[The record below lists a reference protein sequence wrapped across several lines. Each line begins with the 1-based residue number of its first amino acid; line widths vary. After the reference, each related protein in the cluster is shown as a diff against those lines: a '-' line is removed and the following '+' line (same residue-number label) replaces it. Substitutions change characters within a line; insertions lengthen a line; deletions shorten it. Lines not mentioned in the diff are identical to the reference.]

1 MCRPKNIQAVWYSEY
16 EAWLSCIYEGFCKIW
31 EVIVLTWACRIFFN
45 ETRKVA
51 SENKSG
57 GFSSEILKLQGSQ
70 LVNSKS
76 SKAPVL

>member
-1 MCRPKNIQAVWYSEY
+1 MSLQD
-16 EAWLSCIYEGFCKIW
+16 F
-31 EVIVLTWACRIFFN
+31 FFN